1 MTTITLETSINN
13 TIDAVFERSLDID
26 FHQKSVSESQET
38 AIAGVTTGQIGF
50 NETVTWRGKHFGVFL
65 THTSLISALEK
76 PYTFTDEMIEGNF
89 KSFKHIHTF
98 TTSHGVTIAKDE
110 LTYEVPYGIFGQL
123 FNVLFLKRHL
133 THFLLSRNLAI
144 KNSLER

>member
-1 MTTITLETSINN
+1 MTTITLETSIKN

-26 FHQKSVSESQET
+26 FHQKSVSKTQET

-98 TTSHGVTIAKDE
+98 TTSKGVTIAKDE
-110 LTYEVPYGIFGQL
+110 LTYEVPYSIFGQL

-133 THFLLSRNLAI
+133 TKFLLSRNLAI